1 MIIVSQN
8 KGAII
13 NFEKVNIININKLDE
28 RQIGAWFN
36 CNEEE
41 NNNVLLGEYA
51 TEERA
56 KEVLE
61 EITRAF
67 TITEVQNA
75 SYEYADI
82 AIKMRQYA
90 RYEMPKE

>member
-8 KGAII
+8 KGVII

-41 NNNVLLGEYA
+41 NNNVFLGEYA

-56 KEVLE
+56 KEVLQ
-61 EITRAF
+61 EILKYYNSLKRKSVYAIGDGNF
-67 TITEVQNA
+67 TFSEKF
-75 SYEYADI
+75 Y
-82 AIKMRQYA
+82 
-90 RYEMPKE
+90 YEMPKEW